1 MRTRGPDVVEKI
13 KKELLEDVDRDLDE
27 LYESKGSGKSKVECI
42 CPGCGKV
49 HLMKIHWTGR
59 GMCRK
64 ICESCRDRQ
73 TPIDIDDD
81 W

>member
-1 MRTRGPDVVEKI
+1 MKTREPNVVREKAPEI
-13 KKELLEDVDRDLDE
+13 LEDADQDHDE
-27 LYESKGSGKSKVECI
+27 LQEAKGPGKSRVECI

-64 ICESCRDRQ
+64 FCESCRDRK
-73 TPIDIDDD
+73 TPVDINDDL
-81 W
+81 